1 MEKRERVK
9 TTKINKKIN
18 KNVNKWLEDIM
29 RVEHLNQK
37 QLAKKLKMNEAQVSR
52 KLRYDRNYTID
63 DLIRISNVLSSCMTI
78 DKLIGRRY
86 NEKKRKWE
94 IK

>member
-1 MEKRERVK
+1 MKA
-9 TTKINKKIN
+9 TKINKKIN

-29 RVEHLNQK
+29 QVEHLNQK

-52 KLRYDRNYTID
+52 KLRYDRNYTLD
-63 DLIRISNVLSSCMTI
+63 DLIHISNVLSSFMTI

>member
-1 MEKRERVK
+1 MK

-18 KNVNKWLEDIM
+18 KNINKWLEDIM
-29 RVEHLNQK
+29 QVEHLNQK

-52 KLRYDRNYTID
+52 KLRYDRNYTLD
-63 DLIRISNVLSSCMTI
+63 DLIHISNVLSSFMTI

>member
-1 MEKRERVK
+1 MK
-9 TTKINKKIN
+9 TTNINKKIN

-29 RVEHLNQK
+29 QMEHLNQK

-52 KLRYDRNYTID
+52 KLRYDRNYTLN
-63 DLIRISNVLSSCMTI
+63 DLIHISNVLSSFMTI

-94 IK
+94 IR

>member
-1 MEKRERVK
+1 MK
-9 TTKINKKIN
+9 TIKINKKIN

-29 RVEHLNQK
+29 QVEHLNQK

-52 KLRYDRNYTID
+52 KLRYDRNYTLD
-63 DLIRISNVLSSCMTI
+63 DLIHISNVLSSFMTI

-94 IK
+94 IR

>member
-1 MEKRERVK
+1 MK
-9 TTKINKKIN
+9 TTNINKKIN

-29 RVEHLNQK
+29 QVEHLNQK

-52 KLRYDRNYTID
+52 KLRYDRNYTLD
-63 DLIRISNVLSSCMTI
+63 DLIHISNVLSSFMTI

-94 IK
+94 IR

>member
-1 MEKRERVK
+1 MKN
-9 TTKINKKIN
+9 TNINKKIN

-29 RVEHLNQK
+29 QVEHLNQK

-52 KLRYDRNYTID
+52 KLRYDRNYTLD
-63 DLIRISNVLSSCMTI
+63 DLIHISNVLSSFMTI

-94 IK
+94 IR